1 MNPDSSTTAGRHAGE
16 ATGPAGPAGAARGP
30 ARIDVPGASVLR
42 IERPG
47 EIAELAACLADHHA
61 KNEGLLVCG
70 GRTRLAFA
78 NRARPLAAALSLD
91 ALAGVDVFEPD
102 EGVVH
107 ALAGTPIRL
116 LQQTV
121 AAEGWELPLDPPGA
135 ATTVGGTIASAAMG
149 PRAQVFGRVA
159 DAVLG
164 LEVVGA
170 DGTPSKCGGRVVK
183 NVTGYDLAKL
193 YTGSFGSLGVVT
205 GAWLRLRPQPA
216 RRAVFTSRLARD
228 PASFE
233 RARSRARTA
242 SLRAF
247 VWNESPGESEA
258 ELLIELGSSEAGV
271 RHDREGL
278 GRYLAL
284 EPAAS
289 DAVDRLRD
297 ARAQAASDHPIGL
310 RARVLGTR
318 LDAMRQALLAAGFEV
333 SIDLGLGILTARGG
347 EAPIDARGLERLRA
361 QAVAGGGHASFE
373 WLPTAGFESLD
384 VFGEAPGTRALAAAL
399 KARFDPRQILNP
411 GRFVA
416 GT

>member
-1 MNPDSSTTAGRHAGE
+1 MNPDP
-16 ATGPAGPAGAARGP
+16 ATGERRPADAAIGAAEGARES
-30 ARIDVPGASVLR
+30 ARIDVPGASALR
-42 IERPG
+42 IERPAQIG
-47 EIAELAACLADHHA
+47 ELAARLAEHHE
-61 KNEGLLVCG
+61 KSEGVLVCG
-70 GRTRLAFA
+70 GQTRLAFA

-121 AAEGWELPLDPPGA
+121 AAEGWELPLDPPGV
-135 ATTVGGTIASAAMG
+135 ATTVGGAIASAAMG
-149 PRAQVFGRVA
+149 PRAQAFGRVA

-164 LEVVGA
+164 LELVGA

-193 YTGSFGSLGVVT
+193 HTGSFGSLGVVT

-216 RRAVFTSRLARD
+216 RREVFTSRVAPDR
-228 PASFE
+228 ASFE
-233 RARSRARTA
+233 RARAHARTA

-247 VWNESPGESEA
+247 VWNESPGEAEA
-258 ELLIELGSSEAGV
+258 ELLLELGSSEAGV
-271 RHDREGL
+271 RHDRERLAGA
-278 GRYLAL
+278 LAL
-284 EPAAS
+284 EPTAS

-297 ARAQAASDHPIGL
+297 ARAQAASGHPIGL
-310 RARVLGTR
+310 RARVLATR
-318 LDAMRQALLAAGFEV
+318 LAEMREALLAAGFEV
-333 SIDLGLGILTARGG
+333 SIDLGLGVLTARGG

-361 QAVAGGGHASFE
+361 QAVACGGHLGFE
-373 WLPTAGFESLD
+373 WLPPAGFEALD

>member
-1 MNPDSSTTAGRHAGE
+1 MSVDPERAAERHVDGAIAPAHGAGGSV
-16 ATGPAGPAGAARGP
+16 
-30 ARIDVPGASVLR
+30 RIAVPGAVVGR
-42 IERPG
+42 IHRPSG
-47 EIAELAACLADHHA
+47 IDALAALLAEHHA
-61 KNEGLLVCG
+61 KREGLLVCG

-78 NRARPLAAALSLD
+78 NRARPLAAAISLE

-107 ALAGTPIRL
+107 ALAGTPIRR
-116 LQQTV
+116 LQAIV

-135 ATTVGGTIASAAMG
+135 AASVGGTIASAATG
-149 PRAQVFGRVA
+149 PRAQAFGRVA

-164 LEVVGA
+164 LELVGA

-193 YTGSFGSLGVVT
+193 YTGSFGTLGVVT

-216 RRAVFTSRLARD
+216 QRASFTSRVARD
-228 PASFE
+228 RASFE
-233 RARSRARTA
+233 RACRHAHTP

-247 VWNESPGESEA
+247 VWNESPGEREA

-271 RHDREGL
+271 RHDHARLARDL
-278 GRYLAL
+278 GL
-284 EPAAS
+284 EPAS
-289 DAVDRLRD
+289 PDEVDRLRD
-297 ARAQAASDHPIGL
+297 ARAPAASAHPIGL
-310 RARVLGTR
+310 RARVLGAR
-318 LDAMRQALLAAGFEV
+318 LDELREALLAAGFEV
-333 SIDLGLGILTARGG
+333 SIDLGLGVVTARGG
-347 EAPIDARGLERLRA
+347 EVPIDAAGLLRLRER
-361 QAVAGGGHASFE
+361 AVACGGHASFE
-373 WLPTAGFESLD
+373 WLPAAGFEGLD

-399 KARFDPRQILNP
+399 KARFDPRGILNP

>member
-1 MNPDSSTTAGRHAGE
+1 MSPDAETGAGHGA
-16 ATGPAGPAGAARGP
+16 AGAAGPVVGARGS
-30 ARIDVPGASVLR
+30 ARISIPGASVER

-47 EIAELAACLADHHA
+47 HIAELAALLAEHHA
-61 KNEGLLVCG
+61 KSEGVLVCG

-78 NRARPLAAALSLD
+78 NRARPLAAAISLE

-107 ALAGTPIRL
+107 ALAGTSIRL

-121 AAEGWELPLDPPGA
+121 AAEGWELPLDPPGTGA
-135 ATTVGGTIASAAMG
+135 AATVGGTIASAAMG
-149 PRAQVFGRVA
+149 PRAQAFGRVA

-164 LEVVGA
+164 LDLVGA

-205 GAWLRLRPQPA
+205 GGWLRLRPQPA
-216 RRAVFTSRLARD
+216 RREVFTSRLAGDR
-228 PASFE
+228 ASFE
-233 RARSRARTA
+233 RACAHARTA

-247 VWNESPGESEA
+247 VWNESPGETEA
-258 ELLIELGSSEAGV
+258 ELLLELGSSEAGV
-271 RHDREGL
+271 RHDRAL
-278 GRYLAL
+278 LSRDLAL
-284 EPAAS
+284 ESTAP

-297 ARAQAASDHPIGL
+297 ARAQAASGHPIGL
-310 RARVLGTR
+310 RIRVLPTR
-318 LDAMRQALLAAGFEV
+318 LDEMRQALLAAGFEV
-333 SIDLGLGILTARGG
+333 SIDLGLGVLTARGG
-347 EAPIDARGLERLRA
+347 NAPIDARGLDRLRE
-361 QAVAGGGHASFE
+361 QAVACGGHASFE
-373 WLPTAGFESLD
+373 WLPAAGFEALD

-399 KARFDPRQILNP
+399 KARFDPRRILNP